1 MYNGTNDMT
10 YKGLQMIVKIVIILF
25 LLVIM
30 YSLGS
35 ALYYL
40 AHERNEADADRVVK
54 ALTWRIGLSLLLF
67 ILLFAA
73 YGMGWIKPHGV

>member
-1 MYNGTNDMT
+1 M
-10 YKGLQMIVKIVIILF
+10 LVKIIIVLF

-40 AHERNEADADRVVK
+40 AHERNEADADNVIK
-54 ALTWRIGLSLLLF
+54 ALSWRIGLSLLLF
-67 ILLFAA
+67 ILLFIA
-73 YGMGWIKPHGV
+73 YALGWIQPHGIS

>member
-1 MYNGTNDMT
+1 MLV
-10 YKGLQMIVKIVIILF
+10 KMIIILF

-40 AHERNEADADRVVK
+40 THERTKADADRVVK
-54 ALTWRIGLSLLLF
+54 ALSWRIGLSLLLF
-67 ILLFAA
+67 ILLFIA
-73 YGMGWIKPHGV
+73 YALGWVQPHGI

>member
-1 MYNGTNDMT
+1 MLV
-10 YKGLQMIVKIVIILF
+10 KLIIVLF
-25 LLVIM
+25 LFVIL

-40 AHERNEADADRVVK
+40 VHERNTKDADRVVK

-67 ILLFAA
+67 VLLFAA
-73 YGMGWIKPHGV
+73 YAMGWIKPHGI

>member
-1 MYNGTNDMT
+1 MLV
-10 YKGLQMIVKIVIILF
+10 KMIIVLF
-25 LLVIM
+25 LLIIL

-40 AHERNEADADRVVK
+40 AHERNEKDADRVVK

-67 ILLFAA
+67 ILLFVA
-73 YGMGWIKPHGV
+73 YGLGWIKPHGI